1 MGRKKIERP
10 EADRIKSILI
20 TRTAIKELISEDIVD
35 RVINFQFKDFK
46 DMVHEHDQIE
56 VSGFGKFLVSMTKVE
71 KKKIKLQKV
80 IDNLRNILDTDT
92 EMPAGRRAYKEEIL
106 KSTISIFEDLKTRTN
121 GYENKS

>member
-71 KKKIKLQKV
+71 RKKIKLQKV
-80 IDNLRNILDTDT
+80 IDDLKNKLDTDT

-106 KSTISIFEDLKTRTN
+106 KNTISIFEDLKTRTN